1 MKYKRRIV
9 KRETF
14 KQVATLAKLSLPRR
28 ISTFFAESGQKK
40 SESNGII
47 TQSWGKKKKDE

>member
-14 KQVATLAKLSLPRR
+14 KQVATLAKLRLPRR
-28 ISTFFAESGQKK
+28 ISTFAESGQKK

-47 TQSWGKKKKDE
+47 TELGKKKKDE

>member
-1 MKYKRRIV
+1 
-9 KRETF
+9 
-14 KQVATLAKLSLPRR
+14 LPRR

-47 TQSWGKKKKDE
+47 TQSWGKKKR